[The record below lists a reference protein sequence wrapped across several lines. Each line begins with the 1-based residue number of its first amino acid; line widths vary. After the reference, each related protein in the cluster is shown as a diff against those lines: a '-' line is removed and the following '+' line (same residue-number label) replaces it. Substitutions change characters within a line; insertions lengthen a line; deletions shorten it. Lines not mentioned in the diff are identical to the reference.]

1 MRRVNHSNLFT
12 KSTRNTVG
20 KVKPISR
27 GMFKS
32 ILSHFNS
39 NTPLAPWDFL
49 QRGRVPNNSW
59 LGTSS
64 MCMLL
69 LEFLPKLWN
78 LLNGILHRVVQEFNE
93 LFPKESS
100 VSQEMWEERL
110 LVVWKTNKVWGICL
124 CLTVKFQ
131 LVSHILPFQFSTSSQ
146 FFKNM
151 EIVNIEDLTV
161 LYLDFGTNRLLFVDR
176 NVFWWIVLPFLRHIF
191 RRK

>member
-1 MRRVNHSNLFT
+1 MPKKLTNKWKSV
-12 KSTRNTVG
+12 KSTPKLTCLPTKLDTHSVG
-20 KVKPISR
+20 KVKTISR
-27 GMFKS
+27 GIFKS
-32 ILSHFNS
+32 ILSYFNS

-69 LEFLPKLWN
+69 LLRFLPKLWN

-131 LVSHILPFQFSTSSQ
+131 LVISSLFNSQPQVNFSRIW
-146 FFKNM
+146 K
-151 EIVNIEDLTV
+151 
-161 LYLDFGTNRLLFVDR
+161 
-176 NVFWWIVLPFLRHIF
+176 
-191 RRK
+191 